1 MVYLKKFTQGHIQV
15 KIKPCLGLYAKGHR
29 LLAQTLWLLY
39 SEKKLPLT
47 AFFTLTASLAGSR
60 WKNSSGSPVAK
71 LAQVNKYCIS
81 SSSTIVGRFFL
92 RSTMSLARIR
102 SAAVRFA

>member
-15 KIKPCLGLYAKGHR
+15 KIKPCLGLYAKGQR
-29 LLAQTLWLLY
+29 LLAQTLWLFY
-39 SEKKLPLT
+39 SEKKLQLT

-71 LAQVNKYCIS
+71 LAQVNNCLLYTS
-81 SSSTIVGRFFL
+81 PSPRD
-92 RSTMSLARIR
+92 
-102 SAAVRFA
+102 